1 MASHATSSQ
10 ASTLPMPDPHAMA
23 HIDNHALNTPAW
35 AEGSIQSLAQY
46 LIRPA
51 RNEYEKTRAIYR
63 WITDRV
69 AYDTRGYF
77 AGSYGDLS
85 PDGVLRSRTAVCA
98 GYAGLFEALG
108 QAAGLEVV
116 QISGYSKGY
125 SYAIGSTFNSTN
137 HAWNAVKINR
147 RWRLLDSTWGAG
159 YLDERG
165 QFVRRF
171 SGHYFLTPPEHFIYD
186 HLPAESHWQLLR
198 SPISKREYE
207 QLVRLKPAFFL
218 CGLQIDSHP
227 KGVIQA
233 GNQVVVTLRAPLEAL
248 LIARLEQGGRKLDQ
262 SLTFVQKESGKYT
275 ICAVFPTAGQYVLRL
290 YAKQNHEPGSYDW
303 ALDYQVEARTGMGRA
318 SGFPLT
324 YKGFDEH
331 GVYLHQPLMGRLKA
345 GRAQE
350 FKLTVPNAIDV
361 AVVAGANWLHLQRR
375 GQRFEGKLNP
385 VPRGKVGVY
394 AKFPGQSSFSG
405 LLEYAGV

>member
-1 MASHATSSQ
+1 
-10 ASTLPMPDPHAMA
+10 MA
-23 HIDNHALNTPAW
+23 HNYANIDHHALNTPAW

-51 RNEYEKTRAIYR
+51 RNEYEKARAIYR

-85 PDGVLRSRTAVCA
+85 PDGVLRSRSAVCA
-98 GYAGLFEALG
+98 GYAGLFEDLG

-116 QISGYSKGY
+116 KISGYSKGY
-125 SYAIGSTFNSTN
+125 SYAIGSSFDSTN

-159 YLDERG
+159 YLNERG
-165 QFVRRF
+165 KFVRRF
-171 SGHYFLTPPEHFIYD
+171 SGYYFLTPPEHFIYT

-198 SPISKREYE
+198 SPISMREYE
-207 QLVRLKPAFFL
+207 QLVYLKPAFFQ
-218 CGLQIDSHP
+218 CGLQIDSHS
-227 KGVIQA
+227 KGVIRA
-233 GNQVVVTLRAPLEAL
+233 NNQVVVTLRAPSSTV
-248 LIARLEQGGRKLDQ
+248 IMARLEQAGRKLDK

-275 ICAVFPTAGQYVLRL
+275 IRAVFPTPGQYVLRL
-290 YAKQNHEPGSYDW
+290 YAKPKNDPGSYDW
-303 ALDYQVEARTGMGRA
+303 ALDYQVEARTGMGRDI
-318 SGFPLT
+318 GFPLT
-324 YKGFDEH
+324 YSSFDEH

-345 GRAQE
+345 DRGQE

-361 AVVAGANWLHLQRR
+361 AVVAGGNWLHLQRK
-375 GQRFEGKLNP
+375 GQLFEGKLNA

-394 AKFPGQSSFSG
+394 AKFPGQSNFSG
-405 LLEYAGV
+405 LLEYTGG